1 MFLSIVLPRVH
12 TITKL
17 RGKVAIQPEGFSCR
31 LSENAPTVTLLE
43 VWQGIKRNLM
53 KRLGIQNTKKWKW
66 NCWICI
72 SFDTLK
78 DWGCNLQAC
87 WNIGLQ
93 NFAAFLLLVHAIIY
107 LFSNPVRK
115 LWNFPLET
123 ENTMNKFLERQTM
136 CYFHISAWIFSP
148 DIFCDNTSNQNL
160 TYNSPNSFSSII
172 QNLDNLVFLWKIARR
187 P

>member
-123 ENTMNKFLERQTM
+123 ENTMNKFFGETNHVLFPHERLDFFPQRFSAIIPVIKIWHIIPQTV
-136 CYFHISAWIFSP
+136 SP
-148 DIFCDNTSNQNL
+148 ASYRI
-160 TYNSPNSFSSII
+160 
-172 QNLDNLVFLWKIARR
+172 
-187 P
+187 

>member
-31 LSENAPTVTLLE
+31 LSENAPTGTLLE

-115 LWNFPLET
+115 LWNFPLRLRIQWT
-123 ENTMNKFLERQTM
+123 SFFWRDKPCAISTLALGFFFPQRFSAIIKIWHIIPQTV
-136 CYFHISAWIFSP
+136 SP
-148 DIFCDNTSNQNL
+148 ASYRI
-160 TYNSPNSFSSII
+160 
-172 QNLDNLVFLWKIARR
+172 
-187 P
+187 